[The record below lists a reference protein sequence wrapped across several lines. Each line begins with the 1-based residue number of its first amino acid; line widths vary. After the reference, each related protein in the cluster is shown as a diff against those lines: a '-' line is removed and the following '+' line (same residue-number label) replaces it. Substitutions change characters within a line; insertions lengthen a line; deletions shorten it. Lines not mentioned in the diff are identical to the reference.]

1 MIDGCMRH
9 NFWADCDFSGCYP
22 TCVSLMPQ
30 LDVKGEVREYRA
42 IYCLDATAERR
53 LTHEGVPRGI
63 IRKLKRRLR
72 SSPTSFLKK
81 LAGMKNRRLAKQI
94 RVICERH
101 DNTLL
106 DEIVARS
113 KNLQPG
119 EGVIPAF
126 FKLWFSFPETTLYPC
141 FPVFDESYGLVY
153 PYEGE
158 TCVPA
163 SEAALAIEA
172 GAEIRCLWSVELPV
186 VKDDDGKP
194 VLFLQSH
201 LRTLAEKRAA
211 HKADKKN
218 PNAQIFEKLLKEFSN
233 SFYGKFAQGINA
245 KNATDVHG
253 RSRRM
258 PPSAITE
265 PCIAALTTSLPRAA
279 LSAALIAIE
288 RFNQDRDPLDQI
300 NIASCT
306 TDGFLIG
313 IPATEEFSVQGD
325 YYQYNTS
332 VDPKTGEQKTE
343 LEFSNVP
350 SFTELLSRFG
360 CDDLLG
366 YFDELLPL
374 RQMRQA
380 RVDLVGADDYIE
392 IKHMADYLISVKTR
406 GQLGFL
412 NTGECTIIAR
422 FGIKVPLSDEYDN
435 REEYKEIMTAG
446 GYVRNSVDA
455 DWIIKKI
462 EAGNEGGEIDTYN
475 HITLESFTSI
485 IESEGA
491 KDLTR
496 KESDRRINTGFD
508 YKRRLVWDDKDQGIV
523 SPFSVPHRTINDMR
537 KMRETSEKIRR
548 QGKNAVPAKVLNQFA
563 VREQTVRYR
572 NGVEATLVREFLRYL
587 FADQV
592 EATIPVTNQKTA
604 DLLNTVWQELGHN
617 TSKKQ
622 LWFDYDIGNAK
633 RARAVQPGI
642 FDPEP
647 VLIALAE
654 RLADVF
660 AVDRNLI
667 RQQFFSSDLFLYYL
681 SPIARDVVTAILNG
695 PLLDIAPFPALSEE
709 GLLPARGRLIDLFG
723 HLVSDIDRIPYHLF
737 PNTREP
743 SDRQMVHGLFRRA
756 GLSSE
761 AAKEATASIV
771 PVVERELKKSIN
783 PARKKCLEAFVKGVY
798 QPDVNGVELKSNLI
812 LNRLE
817 RFGLTKS
824 IFYRV
829 KGEKFAGRT
838 LRRTRENRDQIWQ
851 MARALSLPPEPFFE
865 ALMQ

>member
-1 MIDGCMRH
+1 VIDGCMKH
-9 NFWADCDFSGCYP
+9 NFWADCDYSGCYP
-22 TCVSLMPQ
+22 TCLSLVPQ
-30 LDVKGEVREYRA
+30 IDVKGEVREYRA
-42 IYCLDATAERR
+42 TYCLDSEAER
-53 LTHEGVPRGI
+53 LLLHEGVTRRMVRTLK
-63 IRKLKRRLR
+63 RKLRASEAK
-72 SSPTSFLKK
+72 FLKK

-94 RVICERH
+94 RVICERY

-106 DEIVARS
+106 DEIVERS

-126 FKLWFSFPETTLYPC
+126 FKLWFSFPETALYPC
-141 FPVFDESYGLVY
+141 LPMLDESYGLVF

-163 SEAALAIEA
+163 SEVVLAIEA

-186 VKDDDGKP
+186 IKGDDGKP
-194 VLFLQSH
+194 VLFLQNH
-201 LRTLAEKRAA
+201 LRTLANERAA
-211 HKADKKN
+211 YKADKKN
-218 PNAQIFEKLLKEFSN
+218 PNAKIFEKLLKEFSN

-245 KNATDVHG
+245 KNATDAHG
-253 RSRRM
+253 RSQRM
-258 PPSAITE
+258 PPSAVTE
-265 PCIAALTTSLPRAA
+265 PCVAALTTSLARAA

-288 RFNQDRDPLDQI
+288 RFNRGRDPLDQI

-325 YYQYNTS
+325 YYQYVTT
-332 VDPKTGEQKTE
+332 VDKKTGEQKSE
-343 LEFSNVP
+343 LGFANVP
-350 SFTELLSRFG
+350 SFTELLTRFG
-360 CDDLLG
+360 CDGLLD

-380 RVDLVGADDYIE
+380 RIDLVEADDYIE

-422 FGIKVPLSDEYDN
+422 FGIKVPLSDLYEN

-455 DWIIKKI
+455 DWIIQKI
-462 EAGNEGGEIDTYN
+462 EEGNKGGEIGTYN

-485 IESEGA
+485 IESENT
-491 KDLTR
+491 KDLTK
-496 KESDRRINTGFD
+496 KESARRLNTGFD
-508 YKRRLVWDDKDQGIV
+508 YKRRLVWDDKDKGIV

-537 KMRETSEKIRR
+537 KMRQTSEKIRQ
-548 QGKNAVPAKVLNQFA
+548 QGMNAVPEKVLNQFA

-587 FADQV
+587 FSGQV
-592 EATIPVTNQKTA
+592 DATIPETNQKTA
-604 DLLNTVWQELGHN
+604 DLLNSVWQEFGYD
-617 TSKKQ
+617 TGKKQ
-622 LWFDYDIGNAK
+622 QWAYSDINNAK
-633 RARAVQPGI
+633 RPRAVQPGV

-647 VLIALAE
+647 ALIDLSE
-654 RLADVF
+654 RLADAFVI
-660 AVDRNLI
+660 DRGLI
-667 RQQFFSSDLFLYYL
+667 RQQLFTSDLFLYYL

-695 PLLDIAPFPALSEE
+695 PRLDIEPFPAFSEA
-709 GLLPARGRLIDLFG
+709 GILPARSRLIDLFG

-737 PNTREP
+737 PSTREP
-743 SDRQMVHGLFRRA
+743 SDRQMVHGLFKRA
-756 GLSSE
+756 GLDSA
-761 AAKEATASIV
+761 AAKEATTSII
-771 PVVERELKKSIN
+771 PVVEREMKKGTN
-783 PARKKCLEAFVKGVY
+783 PARKKCLESFVKGLY
-798 QPDVNGVELKSNLI
+798 QPDVIDATPKSRLI

-829 KGEKFAGRT
+829 KSEKFVGRT
-838 LRRTRENRDQIWQ
+838 LRKSRENRDQIWQ